1 MLVQTRHPGHHALVL
16 AAQHDTEGFLEQE
29 RELRR
34 LPPYPPE
41 TALVNVVVSG
51 VEEKAAGQGAAEVAD
66 WYLGLVDPSLLP
78 IEVLGPAPAPLSRI
92 KDRWR
97 WHVLLKGPS
106 RALGQVVRYGAR
118 HLGRRRGLRVIVDR
132 DPVSLL

>member
-1 MLVQTRHPGHHALVL
+1 VL
-16 AAQHDTEGFLEQE
+16 AARHDTEGFLQQE

-34 LPPYPPE
+34 SPPYPPE
-41 TALVNVVVSG
+41 TTLVNVVVSG
-51 VEEKAAGQGAAEVAD
+51 TEEKSAGQGAAEVAD
-66 WYLGLVDPSLLP
+66 WYLALVSRHALP
-78 IEVLGPAPAPLSRI
+78 IEVLGPAPCPLSKI

-106 RALGQVVRYGAR
+106 KALGQVVRYGAR
-118 HLGRRRGLRVIVDR
+118 RLGRRRGLRVIVDR